1 MSTPSLPRSTL
12 VELFFEAV
20 ETHRGRVALQR
31 MVSERALEDITYE
44 QVLATVKLVTAALL
58 EHGIERGDR
67 VAILSENRPEWAL
80 ADYGCLCAG
89 AWDVPVYA
97 TLTAPQVA
105 YLFQDSGAKL
115 VFASNEEEM
124 TKALEAASQ
133 AGP

>member
-67 VAILSENRPEWAL
+67 VPILSDHFIEGHEVIETDCGEKADKATVAL
-80 ADYGCLCAG
+80 DDL
-89 AWDVPVYA
+89 
-97 TLTAPQVA
+97 
-105 YLFQDSGAKL
+105 
-115 VFASNEEEM
+115 
-124 TKALEAASQ
+124 
-133 AGP
+133 